1 MADRPHPIIRAVEGL
16 STLGAF
22 LSAVCMLLITGLILV
37 EIVMRA
43 VAGAST
49 LIASEYSGYL
59 LVALVT
65 CGFGYTLKENGFIRI
80 TIIWT
85 RLSPKRRNQVEIGIG
100 CMALAIATYACWKTG
115 LLALESYQLGISADS
130 ISETPIWI
138 PQSIIPMGFFVF
150 TLQLAA
156 YVAGRLVSSPTR

>member
-1 MADRPHPIIRAVEGL
+1 MADRPHPIIRAVESL

-85 RLSPKRRNQVEIGIG
+85 RLSPQRRNQVEIGIG
-100 CMALAIATYACWKTG
+100 CAALAIAAYACWNTG